1 MTTLFEVVSDP
12 EYERAIS
19 AMLWSYSRLSSF
31 DDCKYG
37 WFVRYIAYNKKL
49 DQVYRKVME
58 WMKERLDDET
68 YQKVLEHTAVRIKPE
83 PHFFSTYGRFMHH
96 VLEQYLSQALKK
108 EELVPYFLD
117 HYDEKVVGKPPSKKV
132 EDNFFNNSL
141 SYLENIDFP
150 YDIKDIV
157 AVEKE
162 VHFMIGPYNFV
173 GFIDVLAEE
182 NGLHIA
188 DHKSH
193 GLRFRSNRKFQTEYD
208 KELDRYYRQPYIYSI
223 PIKEEYGKWPA
234 TLDFN
239 CYRHGRFIAEAFDE
253 ERLEQVKQWVLDR
266 IEEIKNEREFEPDP
280 EFFRCTYICDTAE
293 SCPFRAKN
301 SRRYKSA

>member
-1 MTTLFEVVSDP
+1 
-12 EYERAIS
+12 
-19 AMLWSYSRLSSF
+19 
-31 DDCKYG
+31 
-37 WFVRYIAYNKKL
+37 
-49 DQVYRKVME
+49 
-58 WMKERLDDET
+58 
-68 YQKVLEHTAVRIKPE
+68 
-83 PHFFSTYGRFMHH
+83 
-96 VLEQYLSQALKK
+96 
-108 EELVPYFLD
+108 
-117 HYDEKVVGKPPSKKV
+117 
-132 EDNFFNNSL
+132 
-141 SYLENIDFP
+141 
-150 YDIKDIV
+150 
-157 AVEKE
+157 
-162 VHFMIGPYNFV
+162 MIGPYNFV

-253 ERLEQVKQWVLDR
+253 ERLGQVKQWALNR
-266 IEEIKNEREFEPDP
+266 IEEIKKERGFEPDP

-301 SRRYKSA
+301 TRRYKSA